1 MLKKI
6 FTKIFGSN
14 NDHVLRRI
22 QKTVNIIN
30 EMESEF
36 EKLTNF
42 ELQNKTLFLKEK
54 LNNNYSLENILPEA
68 FATVREA
75 SKRIFG
81 MRPFDVQLMGG
92 IVLNNNCVAE
102 MKTGEGKT
110 LTSTL
115 PAYLNALTGKGVH
128 IVTVNDYLAQR
139 DALNNKVLFKFLG
152 LTVGINI
159 SSMSL
164 EEKRNSYQADIT
176 YGTNNEYGFDF
187 LKDNM
192 VFDHINKVQR
202 GLHYAIIDEVDSILI
217 DEARTPLIISG
228 PAEDS
233 SELYI
238 KINNII
244 PKLIYQSKEDSNS
257 YKGKG
262 HYFID
267 EKSRQAYLTEKG
279 LIYLEKILID
289 EKIIYKS
296 ESLYSSKNII
306 ILHHIISALRA
317 HNLFKKNVDYI
328 LKNNKIIIVD
338 EHTGRLMEGRRWS
351 DGLHQAI
358 EAKENVKI
366 NNENQ
371 TLASITFQ
379 NYFRLYKKLSGM
391 TGTASTESFE
401 FKEIYKLDTII
412 IPTNKP
418 MIRKDLSD
426 LIYLT
431 EKEKIKAIITDI
443 KKKHCKG
450 QPILVGTVSIKK
462 SELIS
467 QKLKKIGIKHNVLNA
482 KFHAR
487 EAEIISKAGMKYA
500 VTIATNMAGR
510 GTDIVLGGIFILD
523 NKFSLNKLKN
533 LKLQWK
539 MKHDEIVKL
548 GGLYVIGTE
557 RHEARRIDNQLRG
570 RSGRQGDK
578 GMSRFY
584 LSMEDSLMRIFA
596 PKNMLFLMQ
605 KLGMKYNDYIEHPW
619 ITKAISKAQ
628 KKVENYNFEIRKQL
642 LEYDDV
648 INDQRLLIYSQRNK
662 LLKTSQID
670 QIIKNF
676 RIDIFT
682 KIIDKYIKS
691 NYFIKE
697 KWSLKELKIHFF
709 NIFNLNLPIQ
719 NWINIFKEKNKK
731 KINKNYLL
739 KKIINFSEKEYLKK
753 INNLKI
759 KDIKIAEKNIIL
771 KILDDLW
778 KEHLSSIEYL
788 KQGIHLRGYAQQDP
802 KQEYKKESFYMFKIM
817 LNNLKKEVIITLSK
831 SENDIVN
838 DYYKLSNI
846 LENTEVINKNIKNNN
861 LIIIKKVANAY
872 INKDNKYLNNLNNI
886 NFIKKKIGRN
896 EKCPCH
902 SGKKYKFCH
911 GLII

>member
-14 NDHVLRRI
+14 NDIVLNRI

-30 EMESEF
+30 KMEIEF

-42 ELQNKTLFLKEK
+42 ELQNKTLYLKEK
-54 LNNNYSLENILPEA
+54 LYKNFSLEDILPEA

-81 MRPFDVQLMGG
+81 MRHFDVQLIGG

-128 IVTVNDYLAQR
+128 IVTVNDYLAER
-139 DALNNKVLFKFLG
+139 DAINNRILFEFLG

-164 EEKRNSYQADIT
+164 KEKKNAYQADIT

-192 VFDHINKVQR
+192 VLNYNDKVQR
-202 GLHYAIIDEVDSILI
+202 SLHYAIIDEVDSILI
-217 DEARTPLIISG
+217 DESRTPLIISG
-228 PAEDS
+228 AAEES

-244 PKLIYQSKEDSNS
+244 PKLIYQSKENS
-257 YKGKG
+257 TSFKEQG
-262 HYFID
+262 HFFID
-267 EKSRQAYLTEKG
+267 EKSRQAYLTEQG
-279 LIYLEKILID
+279 LIYLEKILIKK
-289 EKIIYKS
+289 KIIHNK
-296 ESLYSSKNII
+296 ESLYSDSNII
-306 ILHHIISALRA
+306 ILHHIIAALRA
-317 HNLFKKNVDYI
+317 HKLFKKNVDYI
-328 LKNNKIIIVD
+328 LKNNKVIIVD

-379 NYFRLYKKLSGM
+379 NYFRLYPKLSGM
-391 TGTASTESFE
+391 TGTAITEAFE
-401 FKEIYKLDTII
+401 FKEIYKLDTIVV
-412 IPTNKP
+412 PTNKP
-418 MIRKDLSD
+418 MIRKDLPD

-431 EKEKIKAIITDI
+431 KKEKIKAIIEDI
-443 KKKHCKG
+443 KTKHSKG

-467 QKLKKIGIKHNVLNA
+467 HELKKIGITHNVLNA

-487 EAEIISKAGMKYA
+487 EAEIISKAGIKYA

-510 GTDIVLGGIFILD
+510 GTDIVLGGIFLIKNNKSTLD
-523 NKFSLNKLKN
+523 ELKN
-533 LKLQWK
+533 LKLKWQIN
-539 MKHDEIVKL
+539 HDEVVKL

-557 RHEARRIDNQLRG
+557 RHESRRIDNQLRG

-578 GMSRFY
+578 GVSRFY

-596 PKNMLFLMQ
+596 PKNMLFLMK
-605 KLGMKYNDYIEHPW
+605 KLGMKYNDFIEHPW

-628 KKVENYNFEIRKQL
+628 KKVENYNFDIRKQL

-648 INDQRLLIYSQRNK
+648 INDQRLSIYSQRNK
-662 LLKTSQID
+662 LLKSLKTD
-670 QIIKNF
+670 KIIKNF
-676 RIDIFT
+676 RIDVFSNL
-682 KIIDKYIKS
+682 IDSYIKS
-691 NYFIKE
+691 DNFIKE
-697 KWSLKELKIHFF
+697 KWDLKKIKIYFF
-709 NIFNLNLPIQ
+709 NVFNLELPVE
-719 NWINIFKEKNKK
+719 NWINIYKEKNKK
-731 KINKNYLL
+731 QINKDYFL
-739 KKIINFSEKEYLKK
+739 KKIIDFAEKKYLKK

-759 KDIKIAEKNIIL
+759 KNIKIFEKNIIL
-771 KILDDLW
+771 KILDNLW
-778 KEHLSSIEYL
+778 KEHLCAIEYL

-802 KQEYKKESFYMFKIM
+802 KQEYKKESFNMFNIM
-817 LNNLKKEVIITLSK
+817 LNTLKKEVIITLSK
-831 SENDIVN
+831 LEDEIIKNYYQSINMLENNQIINNDI
-838 DYYKLSNI
+838 
-846 LENTEVINKNIKNNN
+846 KNIN
-861 LIIIKKVANAY
+861 LITIKRKSDSY
-872 INKDNKYLNNLNNI
+872 INKKDKYLNNI
-886 NFIKKKIGRN
+886 NFFKKKIGRN
-896 EKCPCH
+896 EKCPCF

-911 GLII
+911 GLIIK

>member
-30 EMESEF
+30 EMEAEF

-54 LNNNYSLENILPEA
+54 LEKNFSLEDILPEA

-81 MRPFDVQLMGG
+81 MRHFDVQLIGG

-139 DALNNKVLFKFLG
+139 DALNNRVLFKFLG

-164 EEKRNSYQADIT
+164 EEKKDAYQADIT

-192 VFDHINKVQR
+192 VFDYTHKVQR

-217 DEARTPLIISG
+217 DESRTPLIISG

-233 SELYI
+233 SELYV
-238 KINNII
+238 KINSII
-244 PKLIYQSKEDSNS
+244 PKLIYQSKEDSS
-257 YKGKG
+257 FYKGKG

-267 EKSRQAYLTEKG
+267 EKSRQAYLTERG

-289 EKIIYKS
+289 EKIINKG

-351 DGLHQAI
+351 EGLHQAI

-379 NYFRLYKKLSGM
+379 NYFRLYQKLSGM

-401 FKEIYKLDTII
+401 FKEIYKLNTIV
-412 IPTNKP
+412 IPTNMP
-418 MIRKDLSD
+418 MVRKDLPD

-431 EKEKIKAIITDI
+431 KKEKIKAIIKDI
-443 KKKHCKG
+443 KEKHLKG

-510 GTDIVLGGIFILD
+510 GTDIVLGGIFIL
-523 NKFSLNKLKN
+523 NSKFSLDKLKN

-539 MKHDEIVKL
+539 VKHDEIVKL

-557 RHEARRIDNQLRG
+557 RHESRRIDNQLRG

-648 INDQRLLIYSQRNK
+648 INDQRLSIYSQRNK
-662 LLKTSQID
+662 LLKSLKTNE
-670 QIIKNF
+670 IIKNF
-676 RIDIFT
+676 RIDVFT
-682 KIIDKYIKS
+682 KLINDYIKS
-691 NYFIKE
+691 DNFIKE
-697 KWSLKELKIHFF
+697 KWNLKELKTYFL
-709 NIFNLNLPIQ
+709 NILNLNLPLK

-739 KKIINFSEKEYLKK
+739 KKIIDFSKKEYLKK

-759 KDIKIAEKNIIL
+759 QDIKIFEKNIIL

-778 KEHLSSIEYL
+778 KEHLASIEYL

-802 KQEYKKESFYMFKIM
+802 KQEYKKESFYMFNTM
-817 LNNLKKEVIITLSK
+817 LDNLKKEVIIALNK
-831 SENDIVN
+831 AENKIIN
-838 DYYKLSNI
+838 DYYKFASTLK
-846 LENTEVINKNIKNNN
+846 NTKSINNNIKNNN
-861 LIIIKKVANAY
+861 LLILKKRVNAY
-872 INKDNKYLNNLNNI
+872 INKDNKYLNNT

-896 EKCPCH
+896 EKCPCY

-911 GLII
+911 GLIIK